1 MPRIHEALS
10 GHRIEYPDP
19 EPNVE
24 KFLKRVRAIVEDPK
38 GKTDDVIAL
47 VFGLENPVLEQSM
60 FPERGAVTKEVLD
73 NPVYHVL
80 SDLVARQYLKASRQ
94 PVEVLAKPYTLTVA
108 EAAERKGV
116 TPDAI
121 RKAIRARRLPSWV
134 KEGETYLNPRTLD
147 LVEFGSRGPVDAK
160 TEALHAR
167 VGCTREAQF
176 MIRHRKGIFPDG
188 GTVPYSVE
196 GDIKHWR
203 RVAVLSGGHDRIRM
217 LVLEPSDEPFRFDFE
232 GFFVEGKFTIVEK
245 INSSA
250 AARKAWEGF
259 KAS

>member
-1 MPRIHEALS
+1 MPRIHISLS
-10 GHRIEYPDP
+10 GHEIKYDDP
-19 EPNVE
+19 EPKVE
-24 KFLKRVRAIVEDPK
+24 KFLKRVTALVEDPK
-38 GKTDDVIAL
+38 GKTDDVVAL
-47 VFGLENPVLEQSM
+47 VFGLENPILEHGTFPDRGSVTKDVLE
-60 FPERGAVTKEVLD
+60 

-80 SDLVARQYLKASRQ
+80 SDLIARQYLKTSRQ
-94 PVEVLAKPYTLTVA
+94 PIESLAKPYTLTVA

-121 RKAIRARRLPSWV
+121 RKAIKARRLPSWV
-134 KEGETYLNPRTLD
+134 KDGELYLNPRSLD

-160 TEALHAR
+160 TEPLHAR
-167 VGCTREAQF
+167 VGCSRDAQF

-217 LVLEPSDEPFRFDFE
+217 LVLEPSEEASRFEFE
-232 GFFVEGKFTIVEK
+232 GFFVAGKFTIVEK